1 VPAGRRKG
9 KLGAGQNNPP
19 KTICIAIS
27 GRLRVNGSR
36 QLPIPARL
44 IALFPFDTST
54 LIFVAL
60 AIFFVWKLR
69 SVLGQ
74 KTGSEETRIDPP
86 RKPEADLRQPPPAG
100 ASNVI
105 RLPGAAGA
113 EATGET
119 PPPDRWQGFAERG
132 SKIAAGLDAIVSRD
146 AAFDPKSFVQ
156 GARAAYEM
164 IVTAFAA
171 GDRKTLK
178 SLLAPDVFESFEH
191 AIAAREARAETMT
204 TTLVSIDKAT
214 LIDAQLRGSMA
225 QVGVR
230 FLSKLINVT
239 KDKAGAPVDDMQGK
253 VTDSIDMWTFARD
266 VASRDP
272 NWRLI
277 ATESDQSAPKNGA
290 N

>member
-1 VPAGRRKG
+1 M
-9 KLGAGQNNPP
+9 LN
-19 KTICIAIS
+19 
-27 GRLRVNGSR
+27 
-36 QLPIPARL
+36 
-44 IALFPFDTST
+44 FDAST
-54 LIFVAL
+54 LIFAAL

-69 SVLGQ
+69 SILGQ
-74 KTGSEETRIDPP
+74 KTGSEEKRADQMRRT
-86 RKPEADLRQPPPAG
+86 EAEPRQPPPAPG
-100 ASNVI
+100 ATNVI
-105 RLPGAAGA
+105 RLPGAAGG
-113 EATGET
+113 EAAAGE
-119 PPPDRWQGFAERG
+119 PPDRWQGFAEGG
-132 SKIAAGLDAIVSRD
+132 SKIAAGLDAIVARD
-146 AAFDPKSFVQ
+146 AAFDPKGFVQ

-178 SLLAPDVFESFEH
+178 SLLAPDVFESFEQ

-204 TTLVSIDKAT
+204 TTLVSIDKAS

-239 KDKAGAPVDDMQGK
+239 KDKAGAPVDDVQGK

-277 ATESDQSAPKNGA
+277 ATESDQSAPKSGA
-290 N
+290 S